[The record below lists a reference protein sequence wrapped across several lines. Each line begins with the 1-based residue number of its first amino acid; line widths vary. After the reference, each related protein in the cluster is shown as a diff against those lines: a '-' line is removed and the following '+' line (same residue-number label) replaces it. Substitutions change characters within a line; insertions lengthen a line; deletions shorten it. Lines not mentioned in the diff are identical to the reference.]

1 MVLLQFRLSPS
12 PSPFEPEKN
21 QKTIAMKQVYVF
33 KTSVKTDDEIRQ
45 ARLLLDSFQS
55 VIKVDFDPEDCDSIL
70 RIESTAPI
78 THVVIE
84 LLTTNGF
91 FCEELN

>member
-21 QKTIAMKQVYVF
+21 QKTIAMKEVYVF
-33 KTSVKTDDEIRQ
+33 KTSLKTNDEIKL

-78 THVVIE
+78 SCEVID
-84 LLTTNGF
+84 LLTAKGF